1 MFARVSRLTGSPD
14 RIDEVTRIA
23 REQVVPAAKKMDGFK
38 GMYAM
43 VDRQSG
49 ATLSFTL
56 WENEEA
62 MRASESAADR
72 LRSDSAASGGASI
85 ASVERY
91 EVVVQPD

>member
-14 RIDEVTRIA
+14 RIDEVVRIA
-23 REQVVPAAKKMDGFK
+23 REQVVPAAKKMNGFK

-56 WENEEA
+56 WESEEA
-62 MRASESAADR
+62 MRASETDADR
-72 LRSDSAASGGASI
+72 LRSDAAASGGASI

-91 EVVVQPD
+91 EIVVQPD